1 VTGRLDGKRV
11 ILTDPDFYSGPGIV
25 KVFEEEGAELFADN
39 RDLTEPGAA
48 EDLVASVGH
57 VDILIANHAR
67 PYARRDFSSAST
79 TTEEDTDEE
88 MERLMTSIFYP
99 MHRMIRAVLPQM
111 LKRKK
116 GKIVITSSIAAV
128 KGRSGGVA
136 LYGGARG
143 AQIGYMLNLAQ
154 DVAPHVNVNATA
166 QAYVDNPTYFPEE
179 YKNTEIFRQ
188 RLTGVPAQRLASMEE
203 CAKAVLFLAGPESDF
218 FYGQV
223 IPFTGGLLS

>member
-1 VTGRLDGKRV
+1 MTGRLEGKRV
-11 ILTDPDFYSGPGIV
+11 ILTDASYYSGPGIT
-25 KVFEEEGAELFADN
+25 KVFEEEGAHLFADD

-57 VDILIANHAR
+57 IDVLVANHAR
-67 PYARRDFSSAST
+67 PFVPTPA
-79 TTEEDTDEE
+79 EDGTDGE
-88 MERLMTSIFYP
+88 MERLISSIFYP

-111 LKRKK
+111 LERRA
-116 GKIVITSSIAAV
+116 GKIVITSSLNAI

-136 LYGGARG
+136 LYGAARG
-143 AQIGYMLNLAQ
+143 AQIGYMLNLAH
-154 DVAPHVNVNATA
+154 DVAPHINVNATA

-179 YKNTEIFRQ
+179 YKESEIFRR
-188 RLTGVPAQRLASMEE
+188 RLAGVPAQRLASMEE

-223 IPFTGGLLS
+223 IPFAGGLAA